1 MVRFELKKVFSRF
14 KNKMAVVILCVLMIV
29 VSLLTMNRV
38 YFTDENGNHTSGM
51 QAAKSLREE
60 KNQWRGYVTDKVLKK
75 VLKEREEI
83 YQTKEVLSE
92 ENTKEQDKAYAKT
105 QGISSIVEMINTA
118 FSPWR
123 DYDGFAIDRIYPE
136 EAARVY
142 ERRIS
147 NLKEWLDSGEEYFP
161 EGQKEFLIRQYETLE
176 TPFYYEYYEGWS
188 ALLQNISTF
197 LLMLALIIGFLV
209 SGIFSDEFVTKAD
222 SIFFSTKAGRN
233 RAIVSK
239 IKAGF
244 FIVTGFYV
252 VFVMLYTFIVLFA
265 LGMEGAGCPIQ
276 WDMWRSVYHVTFF
289 EGYLFI
295 VAGGYVGTLFASAL
309 AMIVSAAVHST
320 AAAVIMPFMV
330 LCAFPFLSRI
340 ITLPGMCSFFPDQ
353 LLDIYNSLKESVLVE
368 IGGKVM
374 DTAGVILPVYLFASG
389 VLFPVLYL
397 IYKRAEVK

>member
-1 MVRFELKKVFSRF
+1 
-14 KNKMAVVILCVLMIV
+14 MAVVILCILMIV

-38 YFTDENGNHTSGM
+38 YYTDGNGNHISGV

-60 KNQWRGYVTDKVLKK
+60 KNQWKGYVTDKVLKK
-75 VLKEREEI
+75 VIKEREEI
-83 YQTKEVLSE
+83 YQLNEALPEDNIE
-92 ENTKEQDKAYAKT
+92 EQNKAYAKS
-105 QGISSIVEMINTA
+105 QGMSSIVELINMA

-123 DYDGFAIDRIYPE
+123 DYNGFAIDHISPD
-136 EAARVY
+136 EATTVY

-147 NLKEWLDSGEEYFP
+147 NLKEYLESGEEYFP
-161 EGQKEFLIRQYETLE
+161 ARQKEFLIRQYETLE
-176 TPFYYEYYEGWS
+176 TPFYYEYFEGWS

-222 SIFFSTKAGRN
+222 SIYFSTKAGRN
-233 RAIVSK
+233 KAIVAK

-244 FIVTGFYV
+244 LIVTGFYV
-252 VFVMLYTFIVLFA
+252 IFVILYTLIVLCA
-265 LGMEGAGCPIQ
+265 LGMDGAGCPIQ

-289 EGYLFI
+289 EGYLLI
-295 VAGGYVGTLFASAL
+295 VAGGYVGTLFAAIL
-309 AMIVSAAVHST
+309 AMIVSAWVHST
-320 AAAVIMPFMV
+320 AAAVIMPFMI

-353 LLDIYNSLKESVLVE
+353 LLEIYNSLKESALVE
-368 IGGKVM
+368 VGGKVM
-374 DTAGVILPVYLFASG
+374 GTAGVILPVYFLASVG
-389 VLFPVLYL
+389 LFPVLYL

>member
-1 MVRFELKKVFSRF
+1 MVRFELKKVFSKF
-14 KNKMAVVILCVLMIV
+14 KNKMAVVILCILMIV

-38 YFTDENGNHTSGM
+38 YYTDGNGNHISGV

-60 KNQWRGYVTDKVLKK
+60 KNQWKGYVTDKVLKK
-75 VLKEREEI
+75 VIKEREEI
-83 YQTKEVLSE
+83 YQLNEALPEDNIE
-92 ENTKEQDKAYAKT
+92 EQNKAYAKS
-105 QGISSIVEMINTA
+105 QGMSSIVELINMA

-123 DYDGFAIDRIYPE
+123 DYNGFAIDHISPD
-136 EAARVY
+136 EATTVY

-147 NLKEWLDSGEEYFP
+147 NLKEYLESGEEYFP
-161 EGQKEFLIRQYETLE
+161 ARQKEFLIRQYETLE
-176 TPFYYEYYEGWS
+176 TPFYYEYFEGWS

-222 SIFFSTKAGRN
+222 SIYFSTKAGRN
-233 RAIVSK
+233 KAIVAK

-244 FIVTGFYV
+244 LIVTGFYV
-252 VFVMLYTFIVLFA
+252 IFVILYTLIVLCA
-265 LGMEGAGCPIQ
+265 LGMDGAGCPIQ

-289 EGYLFI
+289 EGYLLI
-295 VAGGYVGTLFASAL
+295 VAGGYVGTLFAAIL
-309 AMIVSAAVHST
+309 AMIVSAWVHST
-320 AAAVIMPFMV
+320 AAAVIMPFMI

-353 LLDIYNSLKESVLVE
+353 LLEIYNSLKESALVE
-368 IGGKVM
+368 VGGKVM
-374 DTAGVILPVYLFASG
+374 DTAGVILPVYFLASVG
-389 VLFPVLYL
+389 LFPVLYL

>member
-38 YFTDENGNHTSGM
+38 YYSDENGNHTSGM

-123 DYDGFAIDRIYPE
+123 DYDGFAIDRISPE

-161 EGQKEFLIRQYETLE
+161 EGQK
-176 TPFYYEYYEGWS
+176 
-188 ALLQNISTF
+188 
-197 LLMLALIIGFLV
+197 
-209 SGIFSDEFVTKAD
+209 
-222 SIFFSTKAGRN
+222 
-233 RAIVSK
+233 AIVSK

>member
-38 YFTDENGNHTSGM
+38 YYTDENGNQTSGM

-123 DYDGFAIDRIYPE
+123 DYDGFAIDRISPE

-222 SIFFSTKAGRN
+222 SI
-233 RAIVSK
+233 
-239 IKAGF
+239 
-244 FIVTGFYV
+244 
-252 VFVMLYTFIVLFA
+252 
-265 LGMEGAGCPIQ
+265 
-276 WDMWRSVYHVTFF
+276 
-289 EGYLFI
+289 
-295 VAGGYVGTLFASAL
+295 
-309 AMIVSAAVHST
+309 
-320 AAAVIMPFMV
+320 
-330 LCAFPFLSRI
+330 
-340 ITLPGMCSFFPDQ
+340 
-353 LLDIYNSLKESVLVE
+353 
-368 IGGKVM
+368 
-374 DTAGVILPVYLFASG
+374 
-389 VLFPVLYL
+389 
-397 IYKRAEVK
+397 